1 MKIIIIYKFT
11 KLANAPDELFSMLNK
26 TKNDNYNIFFIFDN
40 SKKLIELINLH
51 SSDDII
57 VHFNN
62 RRLNIDELNNKNV
75 HKIIQYHTEPNN
87 GKVDLN
93 VDDSFCKLV
102 LNQYH
107 CTINEYKNCN
117 YIIRNCFVYNE
128 PIVFNDVIKIG
139 YYPSVTR
146 RQNHYYDKGYEETTA
161 ILNEIKKLYPNI
173 IIEVKSGISYK
184 ECIESKRD
192 CHIIIDECKTGS
204 FHKSTIEGLKVG
216 SVVLVYI
223 NNKITDTHI
232 DIYGRSLPVIN
243 SRMSSLKEKLIE
255 LISIGKESLEEL
267 ALNNMN
273 IFDEYWNEDIVSK
286 EYFNIYEKLFNS

>member
-26 TKNDNYNIFFIFDN
+26 TKNDNYNIYFIFDN

-117 YIIRNCFVYNE
+117 YIIRNC
-128 PIVFNDVIKIG
+128 I
-139 YYPSVTR
+139 
-146 RQNHYYDKGYEETTA
+146 
-161 ILNEIKKLYPNI
+161 
-173 IIEVKSGISYK
+173 
-184 ECIESKRD
+184 
-192 CHIIIDECKTGS
+192 
-204 FHKSTIEGLKVG
+204 
-216 SVVLVYI
+216 I
-223 NNKITDTHI
+223 NN
-232 DIYGRSLPVIN
+232 S
-243 SRMSSLKEKLIE
+243 
-255 LISIGKESLEEL
+255 
-267 ALNNMN
+267 
-273 IFDEYWNEDIVSK
+273 IFDEHIYNLAREYITPDSIVLDLGSNFGQLGILFSKSQKNVDVYCFEASKYIFDILK
-286 EYFNIYEKLFNS
+286 KNIQINNSNAKPIHCIIGDKSGEKLKIKSANLQNYNTYGSNKIDIDKLGNSKDNEEVELIKIDD